1 MPLIFILLAALAAP
15 DTSTGEEFLRQGATA
30 QGAVNHLCLLYHG
43 QARRPAWTAE
53 SLRPYVAVVNSDNKA
68 ADWLFDSFLFIEFA
82 TDDGKQLYYHAKEK
96 TQPDIRD
103 WQWLADAWFRPD
115 SGLIGLERCVAA
127 IGTEL
132 GQPDHTVN
140 VFITLPVP
148 LREITHFGTLPGGN
162 ASLDFGNETDR
173 QEALRWYVDT
183 VCALFSAGSY
193 PHLKLRGFYW
203 TGESIGETDFP
214 IVQNTSDMLHANGL
228 LHYWIP
234 YFSAAGVGEWRRLGF
249 DAMML
254 QPNYFFDGDGGLARL
269 ASASRRAGHF
279 GGGVEMEFDGRA
291 LSSEAHVRRFWDYLD
306 AGAKYGWMRGALTG
320 WYEGGGALGMLFR
333 DAEKGR
339 SMYNAV
345 CRYVK
350 GTYQPREPERLPNLP
365 ESPKRSD
372 ANLALAS
379 KGAKIT
385 GAINDGNPAL
395 SPEKMIDGDV
405 VSFTGSTGLS
415 WFHIPGS
422 VVVELA
428 APAMVGRTQLLL
440 FDLDDRY
447 YSYTLETSPD
457 GRQWEAAVDKSVFEA
472 RGWQV
477 DNFTPRT
484 AKYIRLTGLANS
496 TGQHLMQVV
505 ELEVYPPDSH

>member
-1 MPLIFILLAALAAP
+1 M
-15 DTSTGEEFLRQGATA
+15 
-30 QGAVNHLCLLYHG
+30 
-43 QARRPAWTAE
+43 
-53 SLRPYVAVVNSDNKA
+53 
-68 ADWLFDSFLFIEFA
+68 
-82 TDDGKQLYYHAKEK
+82 
-96 TQPDIRD
+96 
-103 WQWLADAWFRPD
+103 
-115 SGLIGLERCVAA
+115 
-127 IGTEL
+127 
-132 GQPDHTVN
+132 
-140 VFITLPVP
+140 
-148 LREITHFGTLPGGN
+148 
-162 ASLDFGNETDR
+162 
-173 QEALRWYVDT
+173 
-183 VCALFSAGSY
+183 
-193 PHLKLRGFYW
+193 
-203 TGESIGETDFP
+203 
-214 IVQNTSDMLHANGL
+214 
-228 LHYWIP
+228 
-234 YFSAAGVGEWRRLGF
+234 
-249 DAMML
+249 
-254 QPNYFFDGDGGLARL
+254 
-269 ASASRRAGHF
+269 
-279 GGGVEMEFDGRA
+279 
-291 LSSEAHVRRFWDYLD
+291 
-306 AGAKYGWMRGALTG
+306 
-320 WYEGGGALGMLFR
+320 
-333 DAEKGR
+333 
-339 SMYNAV
+339 
-345 CRYVK
+345 K

-365 ESPKRSD
+365 ESPKRSN